1 MVVKKKLYHP
11 GGSDRTLAWAKVEMA
26 VPSEAEAKM
35 AALSK
40 SNSAMTLSEI
50 RNSSIGLPT

>member
-1 MVVKKKLYHP
+1 
-11 GGSDRTLAWAKVEMA
+11 MA

-40 SNSAMTLSEI
+40 SNSAMTLREI
-50 RNSSIGLPT
+50 RNS